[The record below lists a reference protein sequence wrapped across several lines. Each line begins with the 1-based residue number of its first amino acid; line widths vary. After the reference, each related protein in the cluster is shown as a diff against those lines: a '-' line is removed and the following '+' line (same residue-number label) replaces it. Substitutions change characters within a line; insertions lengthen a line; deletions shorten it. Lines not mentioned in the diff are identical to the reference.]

1 MLKNHFIHF
10 HSINKDNY
18 YFKELFTKDFENKYS
33 KRCEECNLVF
43 STCRKKKNLC
53 FLLHYKQSGG
63 SSIRPLNILKRSNV
77 ITNYSINNSIHKNYY
92 DFFDAEKTV
101 KEFNSSLEN
110 KFVSRGKIKVQGSV
124 EIINYQPADE
134 IDQLIELESRRT

>member
-1 MLKNHFIHF
+1 M
-10 HSINKDNY
+10 
-18 YFKELFTKDFENKYS
+18 
-33 KRCEECNLVF
+33 
-43 STCRKKKNLC
+43 
-53 FLLHYKQSGG
+53 
-63 SSIRPLNILKRSNV
+63 
-77 ITNYSINNSIHKNYY
+77 HKNYY

-101 KEFNSSLEN
+101 KEFNLSLEN